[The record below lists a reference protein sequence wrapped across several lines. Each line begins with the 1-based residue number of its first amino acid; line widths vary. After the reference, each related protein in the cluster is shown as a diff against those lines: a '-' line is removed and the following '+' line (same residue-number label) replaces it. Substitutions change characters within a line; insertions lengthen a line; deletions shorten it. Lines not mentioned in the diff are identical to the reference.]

1 VLALND
7 ALDVF
12 ATVDPVAA
20 RLVSLRFFAG
30 LTMSEAAEAL
40 NVSVRSAQDLWA
52 YARSWL
58 HRRMRPQ

>member
-7 ALDVF
+7 ALEVL

-30 LTMSEAAEAL
+30 LTMSEAAGVL
-40 NVSVRSAQDLWA
+40 GMSVRSAQDLWA
-52 YARSWL
+52 YARTWL